1 MSSKKCHD
9 IAFYITMIVIL
20 ALFISFLLILIIN
33 VEIEVDKYSFGAE
46 ITNKE
51 IYYYNNKIR
60 GTCLFYLRDNDTTIV
75 KEVDEETFKQYD
87 VGDWLE
93 IEITNYETRLF
104 HNKKQKTQI
113 LGTMIEN

>member
-9 IAFYITMIVIL
+9 IVFPIVMIVIL
-20 ALFISFLLILIIN
+20 VLFINFLAILFVN
-33 VEIEVDKYSFGAE
+33 VEVDKYSFGAE

-51 IYYYNNKIR
+51 IYYYDNKIR
-60 GTCLFYLRDNDTTIV
+60 GIYLFYLRDNDTTIV
-75 KEVDEETFKQYD
+75 KEVDEETFKQYN